1 MSDPA
6 TRGRGDDEDP
16 EERRAAERGAAALEA
31 GEAGA
36 RLHVADA
43 GLPAGRAAPVT
54 DPAAGEPDDTAE
66 ERDQNHGPHTSSYC
80 HGDHN

>member
-6 TRGRGDDEDP
+6 TRGREDDEDP

-31 GEAGA
+31 AEAGA

-43 GLPAGRAAPVT
+43 GLAAGRAAALT
-54 DPAAGEPDDTAE
+54 NPAAGEADDAAE
-66 ERDQNHGPHTSSYC
+66 ERDQNHGPRTGS
-80 HGDHN
+80 

>member
-6 TRGRGDDEDP
+6 TRGREDDEDP

-31 GEAGA
+31 AEAGA

-43 GLPAGRAAPVT
+43 GLAAGRAAAVT
-54 DPAAGEPDDTAE
+54 NPAAREADDAAE
-66 ERDQNHGPHTSSYC
+66 ERDQNHGPHTSS
-80 HGDHN
+80 

>member
-6 TRGRGDDEDP
+6 TRGREDDEDP

-31 GEAGA
+31 AEAGA

-43 GLPAGRAAPVT
+43 GLAAGRAAALT
-54 DPAAGEPDDTAE
+54 NPAAREPDDAAQE
-66 ERDQNHGPHTSSYC
+66 GYQNHGAHTSS
-80 HGDHN
+80 